1 MISILRLPF
10 QSGIVVVACK
20 NNQEL
25 TLKEKKLRPV
35 YLLLVAGPRV
45 NVCVNP
51 AQQGVIARR
60 PGRGTRTDMIFS
72 EINNTR

>member
-1 MISILRLPF
+1 MRSILRLPF
-10 QSGIVVVACK
+10 QSGFVFAACK
-20 NNQEL
+20 NNLEL

-35 YLLLVAGPRV
+35 FMSLVAGPRV

-60 PGRGTRTDMIFS
+60 YALWLLQS
-72 EINNTR
+72 NE